1 MKEMFDSF
9 YLFLTNCLSNAGVWA
24 PVFASLLI
32 VFESILPILPLFV
45 FITINFVSFGIIW
58 GFIISWIC
66 TVLGCMLAY
75 FLVKKYFRTLII
87 KKIHNINLL
96 TKCMNYIENMSITNI
111 MLILAIPF
119 TPAFMMNIAAGLVNM
134 DFKKFVISIFF
145 SKIFLV
151 YFWGFVGTSLL
162 DSLKNPSSLVT
173 VFIML
178 VVAYFISIVI
188 KKIFKLT

>member
-66 TVLGCMLAY
+66 TVLGCILAY

-134 DFKKFVISIFF
+134 NFKKFVISIFF

>member
-188 KKIFKLT
+188 KKIFKLI